1 VTATIAVRVSNV
13 SKVYPNG
20 VKALD
25 KVSLEVAEGEFL
37 AVLGLSGSGKST
49 LLRSINRL
57 VDPSEGTIELFGR
70 DVTKAEGK
78 TLRSLRGEAAM
89 IFQQFNVKRHSV
101 LTNVLT
107 GALGRV
113 GGLRSLL
120 MSFPAEEVAYA
131 RACLA
136 RVGLDDRASSRA
148 DALSGG
154 QQQRVAIARA
164 LMQKP
169 RVVLAD
175 EPVASLDPALRH
187 SVMRHIEALNRDE
200 GLTVLCSLH
209 DLDLVTRYATRV
221 VALREGKV
229 VHEGSPSAFTKALL
243 HDIYGGTPTSITKRF
258 WREHRAAHRAGT
270 ALLVDAPVCRCSSCC
285 SSSGSASSCRGR
297 HATRRV
303 TCSSSSPT
311 RCSGVAVL
319 LAAWQ
324 AWDRSPGGL
333 RAAGHS
339 APASPGRDVH
349 GFFRSSSWL
358 RFSRA
363 GSSPRSISTSS
374 SPTSTRPRASCA
386 GCCTPRAPCSSKA

>member
-1 VTATIAVRVSNV
+1 MAVRVSNV

-25 KVSLEVAEGEFL
+25 RVSLEVAEGEFL

-70 DVTKAEGK
+70 DVTRAEGK
-78 TLRSLRGEAAM
+78 ALRALRGEAAM
-89 IFQQFNVKRHSV
+89 IFQQFNLVKRHSV

-120 MSFPAEEVAYA
+120 MSFPDDEVAYA
-131 RACLA
+131 RACLK

-229 VHEGSPSAFTKALL
+229 VHEGPPSAFTKALL
-243 HDIYGGTPTSITKRF
+243 HDIYGQD
-258 WREHRAAHRAGT
+258 AHF
-270 ALLVDAPVCRCSSCC
+270 D
-285 SSSGSASSCRGR
+285 
-297 HATRRV
+297 HEE
-303 TCSSSSPT
+303 
-311 RCSGVAVL
+311 VL
-319 LAAWQ
+319 A
-324 AWDRSPGGL
+324 
-333 RAAGHS
+333 
-339 APASPGRDVH
+339 
-349 GFFRSSSWL
+349 
-358 RFSRA
+358 
-363 GSSPRSISTSS
+363 
-374 SPTSTRPRASCA
+374 
-386 GCCTPRAPCSSKA
+386 